1 MSIFGSVFIVISEI
15 LILAMVITRI
25 ENFLYINFQL
35 IILRLRTDE
44 GQVLARTGPGPAPL
58 ARVR

>member
-25 ENFLYINFQL
+25 ENFLYTNFQL
-35 IILRLRTDE
+35 IILRSRTDE
-44 GQVLARTGPGPAPL
+44 GQALMLLTMPDA
-58 ARVR
+58 